1 MEEKQK
7 KSAFFRQE
15 TIDLPEL
22 DEISNFSDTA
32 SKKCDPCE
40 PGEFPERVEKDIIIP
55 ENTLKRSLTRESF
68 DNENQPKQK
77 RQRIESVEN
86 SEVSS
91 NASDRTVTLINDATF
106 DSNETIRNETTME
119 LEETF
124 FSPVDFNL
132 GNQSEQSTSTFWTEE
147 IQQWTDKEIPTTNE
161 NLIKEAF
168 DHAEI
173 LANRLIF
180 ENSVPLVTD
189 ENLAASNL
197 VE

>member
-40 PGEFPERVEKDIIIP
+40 PGEF
-55 ENTLKRSLTRESF
+55 NTLKRSLTRESF